1 MMAARAKDKVAAV
14 ERTAPQSPVRIT
26 PPLPTRRNA
35 ELGLLCFATLQ
46 YRLAASDI
54 YARMR
59 GGRDQWQL
67 PPAPVTAPTHEA
79 VAIAEYPH
87 G

>member
-1 MMAARAKDKVAAV
+1 MKREKTGADSAV
-14 ERTAPQSPVRIT
+14 TTAPQSPVRII
-26 PPLPTRRNA
+26 PPMPTRRNA